1 MDHPLIDLIDAKVRE
16 AEAEGAFNDLPG
28 AGKPLPEDQ
37 AGLDYLART
46 MQRNGVVP
54 EFVLLQKE
62 LVALRGGLP
71 DLPMSERRVVLKKIA
86 DLEPRIALAKEAWT
100 R

>member
-16 AEAEGAFNDLPG
+16 AEAEGAFDNLPG
-28 AGKPLPEDQ
+28 AGKPLPEDE

-46 MQRNGVVP
+46 MQRNGVLP

-62 LVALRGGLP
+62 LVALRESLP
-71 DLPMSERRVVLKKIA
+71 DLPVSERRRVLKKIA
-86 DLEPRIALAKEAWT
+86 DLEPRIALAKEAWI